1 METLV
6 LYLFKSSLITATFW
20 SIYWCFLRNETF
32 FRFNRYFLLA
42 GLACALVFPFYTY
55 SYRVDIFSSGNRF
68 PDAPTENT
76 EGSSWPLLGIFLYI
90 AGVCFLLI
98 RRLNGLMILR
108 RVIRR
113 SESVSVGGCN
123 LINTEV
129 FKSSFSVFRYIF
141 MSVDPQTSEPEQ
153 KMIFQHEL
161 AHITQRHWIDLFAAQ
176 VLCIV
181 QWFNPFAW
189 LYLTAIRQN
198 HEYLADDAVLRSGSS
213 PALYRAALI
222 NQSLGTPAFSFASSF
237 SQVDGLKRIN
247 MMRKPV
253 SASARKWTV
262 VLIPPALTL
271 FYWVFA
277 KPEVHLIF
285 PGGAEISHPWAVVP
299 PYDPPPIKDE
309 AVPVGQQQRK
319 PAKAEPS
326 HAPSATAS
334 LPAATTPPKPKSMEP
349 FVAVK
354 TSPAAANTDRP
365 QPLII
370 LDGAEI
376 KSLNGISPDDIKS
389 VNVLKGESAISTY
402 GDRGKNGV
410 ITIST
415 RGSH

>member
-20 SIYWCFLRNETF
+20 SISWCFLRNETF

-42 GLACALVFPFYTY
+42 GLACALVFPLYTY

-198 HEYLADDAVLRSGSS
+198 HEYLADEAVLRSGSS

-222 NQSLGTPAFSFASSF
+222 NQSLDTPVFSFASSF
-237 SQVDGLKRIN
+237 SQVDRLKRIN

-262 VLIPPALTL
+262 VLILPALTL
-271 FYWVFA
+271 FSWAFA

-285 PGGAEISHPWAVVP
+285 PNASEVSHPGAVVT
-299 PYDPPPIKDE
+299 PYELPLIKDG
-309 AVPVGQQQRK
+309 AAPVVQQQHK
-319 PAKAEPS
+319 PAKAEPP
-326 HAPSATAS
+326 HAPSTAAS
-334 LPAATTPPKPKSMEP
+334 LPAATTPPKQKSLKP
-349 FVAVK
+349 YVAVK
-354 TSPAAANTDRP
+354 TSPAATNAGHL

-370 LDGAEI
+370 LDGAEV
-376 KSLNGISPDDIKS
+376 KSLDGISPDDIES

-402 GDRGKNGV
+402 GEKGKNGV
-410 ITIST
+410 ISIASKA
-415 RGSH
+415 RR